1 MRLVWRVVG
10 AMARVRDDYGVN
22 NLDIAKSVP
31 YLTFRGLAGRKK
43 EMMFPFFI
51 RFSAGAIFL
60 SKCGVA
66 RWKS

>member
-1 MRLVWRVVG
+1 
-10 AMARVRDDYGVN
+10 VN

-43 EMMFPFFI
+43 ERRFPFFI